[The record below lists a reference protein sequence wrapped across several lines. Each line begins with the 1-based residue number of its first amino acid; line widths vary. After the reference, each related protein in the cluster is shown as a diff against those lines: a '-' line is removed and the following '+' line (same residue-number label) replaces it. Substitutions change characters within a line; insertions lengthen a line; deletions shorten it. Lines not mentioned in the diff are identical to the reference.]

1 MQMTFQDQVV
11 FITGAA
17 SGLGRDMAIR
27 FAAQGAKVVIADVQE
42 AAALETVA
50 AIHAQNCQA
59 MAITCDVSDEASVNA
74 AIAKTMETYGA
85 LHIAINNAGIGG
97 ARKPVAQYELDDWN
111 KVIAINQTGV
121 FLCLRAQLQAMLPL
135 KQGGV
140 IINVASVAGLK
151 GLPLAPAYTASKHA
165 VVGLTKAAALEY
177 ARYNIRINA
186 VCPVF
191 TQTPLL
197 DELFSADA
205 SLVEK
210 LEKNIPLRRY
220 GVPADI
226 TNAVLWLA
234 DPASTY
240 VTGLCL
246 PIDGGMMA

>member
-1 MQMTFQDQVV
+1 MTFQDQVV

-17 SGLGRDMAIR
+17 SGLGRDMAIG
-27 FAAQGAKVVIADVQE
+27 FAAQGAKVVVADVQE
-42 AAALETVA
+42 AAAQETVA
-50 AIHAQNCQA
+50 AIHAQNGQA
-59 MAITCDVSDEASVNA
+59 MAIICDVSNETSVNV
-74 AIAKTMETYGA
+74 AIAKTIATYGT
-85 LHIAINNAGIGG
+85 LNIAVNNAGIGG
-97 ARKPVAQYELDDWN
+97 ARKPVVQYDLEDWN

-121 FLCLRAQLQAMLPL
+121 FLCMRAQLQAMLPL

-165 VVGLTKAAALEY
+165 VVGLTKAAALEN
-177 ARYNIRINA
+177 ARYHIRINA

-220 GVPADI
+220 GVPSDI

-234 DPASTY
+234 DPASAY

>member
-1 MQMTFQDQVV
+1 MTFQDQVV

-17 SGLGRDMAIR
+17 SGLGRDMAMG
-27 FAAQGAKVVIADVQE
+27 FAAKGAKVVVADVQE

-50 AIHAQNCQA
+50 AIHAQNGQA

-97 ARKPVAQYELDDWN
+97 VRKPIAQYELEDWN

-151 GLPLAPAYTASKHA
+151 GLPMASAYTASKHA

-197 DELFSADA
+197 DELFGADA
-205 SLVEK
+205 SLMEK
-210 LEKNIPLRRY
+210 LEKSIPLRRY
-220 GVPADI
+220 GVPTDI